1 MLFRYVVKVYGIVQ
15 GVGFRPYAYN
25 LAIKNNL
32 KGWVSNDGSSLILDL
47 EGKRENIKNFLTN
60 LVNNPPSMSRIR
72 NITSVRESLI
82 NYRDFTIR
90 KSSNKVDEGRKYLLS
105 DIAICE
111 DCIKEIKDKE
121 SPWYEYPFTSCTNC
135 GPRYSIINN
144 IPYDRETINMD
155 AFDMCKECRDKYE
168 SPKNRRFHAQTISC
182 PNCGPVLTLMDN
194 KGDVINCDNELS
206 YVRSLIKAG
215 RIIAIKGIGGFH
227 LCCDGFNA
235 IAVDNL
241 RKRKNRP
248 DKPLALMMRNMET
261 IKNYVQVS
269 VKEEEVL
276 KSPAAPIVLLK
287 IKENI
292 NLRPIA
298 KNVAPKMNY
307 LGIMLPYTPL
317 HHLIFKEGLEALVMT
332 SGNLSGG
339 TVEYE
344 NERALKK
351 LGQVADYFLINDRT
365 INMPID
371 DSVAK
376 VVNNKLVISRIGRGY
391 APYYIDL
398 SVKENILATG
408 SEMKNTFALSGDGVA
423 LMSQY
428 GGDLK
433 NLEVYKEY
441 VHNIEHLKKLLN
453 YKPSYIVLDKHPNF
467 AVRDYVTE
475 SYLKLI
481 EVQHHFAHMVSA
493 MVEHNINQKVIGII
507 YDGVGYGEDGNL
519 WGGEFLIGD
528 RKNFKRVGQYSYMK
542 IQGGDSAT
550 KSIYKIALSFLAK
563 IDDES
568 IRDYAVKEIKT
579 HLEEIIG
586 EREAEIYINNHYRAL
601 DKDINCYETSSV
613 GRIFDA
619 VASLLGIRQDISYDG
634 QGAIELETLIAEG
647 IEAGYKYD
655 ISNDGWYSQV
665 DMIPTFEDIIIDIQ
679 REIASAVI
687 STKFHNTLA
696 NITVDIVKKIRRKS
710 GLHSVVLS
718 GGVFENRYLLKS
730 TSHRLE
736 EEGFKVYFNERIPIN
751 DGGISV
757 GQLAVAKEILEG

>member
-1 MLFRYVVKVYGIVQ
+1 MLFRYVIKVYGIVQ

-25 LAIKNNL
+25 LAIKNNV

-47 EGKRENIKNFLTN
+47 EGKRESIRNFLTEISK
-60 LVNNPPSMSRIR
+60 NPPPMSRIR

-90 KSSNKVDEGRKYLLS
+90 KSTNKGEEGRNYLLS

-111 DCIKEIKDKE
+111 DCIKETKDKE
-121 SPWYEYPFTSCTNC
+121 STWYEYPFTSCTNC

-144 IPYDRETINMD
+144 IPYDRETTNMD
-155 AFDMCKECRDKYE
+155 IFEMCKECRDKYE
-168 SPKNRRFHAQTISC
+168 SPENRRFHAQTISC
-182 PNCGPVLTLMDN
+182 PHCGPVLTLMDN
-194 KGDVINCDNELS
+194 RGKVIKCDNELQ
-206 YVRSLIKAG
+206 YVRGLIKAG
-215 RIIAIKGIGGFH
+215 NIIAIKGIGGFH

-235 IAVDNL
+235 IAVETL

-248 DKPLALMMRNMET
+248 DKPLALMMKDMET
-261 IKNYVQVS
+261 IKKYVQVS
-269 VKEEEVL
+269 IKDEEVL

-287 IKENI
+287 IKENKS
-292 NLRPIA
+292 LRPIA
-298 KNVAPKMNY
+298 ENVAPRMNY

-339 TVEYE
+339 TVEYD

-351 LGQVADYFLINDRT
+351 LGQVADYFLINDRA
-365 INMPID
+365 INIPID
-371 DSVAK
+371 DSVTK
-376 VVNNKLVISRIGRGY
+376 VINNKLVISRIGRGY

-398 SVKENILATG
+398 WVKESILATG
-408 SEMKNTFALSGDGVA
+408 SEMKNTFALSADGIA

-441 VHNIEHLKKLLN
+441 VHNIDHLKKLLS
-453 YKPSYIVLDKHPNF
+453 YKPSYIVLDKHPDF
-467 AVRDYVTE
+467 VVRDYVTE
-475 SYLKLI
+475 SYLKPI

-493 MVEHNINQKVIGII
+493 MVEHNINQKVIGVI

-528 RKNFKRVGQYSYMK
+528 RKTFKRVGQYSYVK

-550 KSIYKIALSFLAK
+550 KSIYKIALSFIAK
-563 IDDES
+563 INS
-568 IRDYAVKEIKT
+568 KSLRGYAVKEVKRY
-579 HLEEIIG
+579 LEETVSK
-586 EREAEIYINNHYRAL
+586 REAEIYINNHYRAL
-601 DKDINCYETSSV
+601 NKDINCYETSSV

-619 VASLLGIRQDISYDG
+619 VASLLGVRQDISYDG
-634 QGAIELETLIAEG
+634 QGAIELEALIVEG
-647 IEAGYKYD
+647 IEETYRYTIYD
-655 ISNDGWYSQV
+655 NLGNSQV
-665 DMIPTFEDIIIDIQ
+665 DMIPTFEDMIIDMQ
-679 REIASAVI
+679 KEIPSAVI
-687 STKFHNTLA
+687 STKFHNTII
-696 NITVDIVKKIRRKS
+696 NITVDMVKKIRRKS
-710 GLHSVVLS
+710 GLSSVVLS
-718 GGVFENRYLLKS
+718 GGVFENRYLLKYIS
-730 TSHRLE
+730 YRLE
-736 EEGFKVYFNERIPIN
+736 EEGFKVYFNEIIPIN